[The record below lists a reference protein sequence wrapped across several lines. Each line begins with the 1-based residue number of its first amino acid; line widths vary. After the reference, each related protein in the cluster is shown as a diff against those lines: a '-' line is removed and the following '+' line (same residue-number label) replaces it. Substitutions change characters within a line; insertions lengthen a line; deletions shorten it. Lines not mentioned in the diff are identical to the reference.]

1 MKLPAKDYP
10 KIYYSNMQTLSDILQ
25 DRIKAFNENPEKA
38 LKLKSIEYNKK
49 WNYAVKC
56 FQVAINEDREK
67 DGLEPIDFMAV
78 RQKLIALREID
89 DMRYFFNQ
97 CKKYSK
103 TKDKNGKQ
111 NSFSRCFFGSLKV
124 K

>member
-1 MKLPAKDYP
+1 MENLA
-10 KIYYSNMQTLSDILQ
+10 DILK
-25 DRIKAFNENPEKA
+25 DRIQAFNADPKKA

-67 DGLEPIDFMAV
+67 DGLEPVDFIVV
-78 RQKLIALREID
+78 RMKLLALREID

-97 CKKYSK
+97 CKKYAK

-111 NSFSRCFFGSLKV
+111 NTFSRMFWGALNTK